1 MEEALILAAEL
12 VLHLELVPEAVEEV
26 EPLVGYLM
34 AEKKQIML
42 VMVVP
47 EAVVS
52 VADTEIHVL
61 VMEELVVLMEV
72 AVTEVIH

>member
-1 MEEALILAAEL
+1 MEEALILAAVL
-12 VLHLELVPEAVEEV
+12 VLHLELVPEAVAEV